1 MSRAQKGVAVSARH
15 SLPVLL
21 LWGAL
26 VGGVALF
33 FGVMIALPSYDVTF
47 GSPSSHFYIVSGV
60 SLCAVALAVL
70 ASIAT
75 IRIADGRVLLL
86 ALSFI
91 SMAGIFAMHG
101 LTTPGFI
108 VDRSY
113 YTVTGFSARLSLLL
127 ATALLAASAIEVPGH
142 RPRLRAVLRAGVQ
155 RRGSILV
162 ASGLLIAAYG
172 TVALRWPH
180 AVPPR
185 LMSEALFLDGSLA
198 LVTSLGLFAAGRYL
212 VGYRRSG
219 LPAYGAVALGALLLV
234 EAQLAMHYGR
244 TWQASWWLYHVALLA
259 AFLTIGWSFLA
270 EYARGRSMVRTFEGL
285 TQRDPVLQIR
295 AGYTDSVA
303 ALSASLEAR
312 DGYTI
317 GHGERVSAL
326 AVLIGH
332 QMKLAPAR
340 LRALGYGA
348 LLHDVGKI
356 GTPDAVLHKNGMLSP
371 EEYEIIRGHPVHG
384 EQILS
389 SARAGAVERAVV
401 RYHHER
407 WDGSGYP
414 DGLREQQ
421 IPLEARI
428 TAVAD
433 VYDALRSARAYRA
446 AWNREAAVLHI
457 EEDAGRHFDP
467 VCVTAFLQVVSRWEE
482 RFANDHDRYVAHRYV
497 A

>member
-1 MSRAQKGVAVSARH
+1 M
-15 SLPVLL
+15 LL
-21 LWGAL
+21 LWGAI

-33 FGVMIALPSYDVTF
+33 FGLMIALPSYDVTF
-47 GSPSSHFYIVSGV
+47 GSPSSHFSVVSGV

-75 IRIADGRVLLL
+75 MRIPDGRVLLL

-91 SMAGIFAMHG
+91 SMAGIFAVHG
-101 LTTPGFI
+101 LTTPGFL
-108 VDRSY
+108 VDRNY
-113 YTVTGFSARLSLLL
+113 HTVTGFSARLSLLL
-127 ATALLAASAIEVPGH
+127 ATLLLAAIAVEAPRHDRLHTLRGALVQH
-142 RPRLRAVLRAGVQ
+142 RGPVLT
-155 RRGSILV
+155 
-162 ASGLLIAAYG
+162 ASGLLIAGYAS
-172 TVALRWPH
+172 VALRWPH

-185 LMSEALFLDGSLA
+185 LMSEVLFLNGSTA
-198 LVTSLGLFAAGRYL
+198 LVTVLGLFTATRYFA
-212 VGYRRSG
+212 GYRRSG
-219 LPAYGAVALGALLLV
+219 LPAYGAVALGAVLLV
-234 EAQLAMHYGR
+234 EAQLAMHFGR
-244 TWQASWWLYHVALLA
+244 AWQASWWLYHVVLLV

-270 EYARGRSMVRTFEGL
+270 EYARGRGMVRTFEGL
-285 TQRDPVLQIR
+285 SQRDPLLQIR

-332 QMKLAPAR
+332 QMKLAPER

-371 EEYEIIRGHPVHG
+371 EEYEIIRGHPIHG

-389 SARAGAVERAVV
+389 SAGAGAVERAVV

-414 DGLREQQ
+414 DGLAGQQ
-421 IPLEARI
+421 IPVEARI

-433 VYDALRSARAYRA
+433 VYDALRSARAYRD
-446 AWNREAAVLHI
+446 AWSRESAVLHI
-457 EEDAGRHFDP
+457 EADAGRHFDP
-467 VCVTAFLQVVSRWEE
+467 TCVTAFLQVVARWEE
-482 RFANDHDRYVAHRYV
+482 RFVNDHDRYVAHRYV